1 MNTSP
6 WFITAARAQ
15 AIRIA
20 LLAALLAAAA
30 PKVWAV
36 TEVFTAPGT
45 YTWTAPAG
53 VTSVTVAVWGAGG
66 GGGDPAGNNGGGG
79 GGAGAYA
86 SSVVTVVPGNSYS
99 YTVGAG
105 GVEATNGGSS
115 SFGTTTVVAAGGSGT
130 STAAAGAGGTIAAST
145 GTTKYAGCAG
155 GTGQNGNN
163 KPGGGGGGSPT
174 SSGICTAGG
183 NASAS
188 AGGTSGTGDGAGG
201 AGSSTA
207 SNGSNGSQPG
217 GGGGGASDIDGS
229 NAGNGGNGKIQLT
242 YNPCTCVP
250 QNGNLIANPDF
261 EELCATTIVQNFGPV
276 NGGTVNMRNG
286 VCGWTMNGTGME
298 TWENTTTTPAS
309 KGTVF
314 VEIDGYSTTVDC
326 LSQNVAT
333 TPGIAYTL
341 KVDYRARTT
350 TLEGLIVKWNGAEKY
365 STTAAPTSAWQT
377 ITVSGLTA
385 TGNDRIEFCEPT
397 ASNNSFGS
405 WIDNVRLQAF
415 FPDHY
420 EVSVP
425 SSNVACLASTV
436 KVTVCADSSSPCTN
450 PLAVPATTTASLG
463 TSAGTLASGTL
474 AFGASGIVTTT
485 LSYPA
490 AADGATAT
498 LTLSGES
505 VPGANPRT
513 CCIGNTC
520 STANTCAVTFNTAG
534 FIVSST
540 AGGTAATIPAQVA
553 GTTSSSFYLRAIKSN
568 TTTQA
573 CESALVGAQSVN
585 WAAQCNNPT
594 TCSTGSLMSLTGN
607 ATTAAGSNPIASNP
621 NAGVSSTTL
630 VNMTFDANGSAPF
643 SFNYSDVGQVTLLAS
658 KAAGGSLLSALA
670 ASSNAFVVKP
680 GGFAV
685 SASSIKQTASPQL
698 TNPAALDATGD
709 KFVKAGEAF
718 TATVSAVTS
727 GGAATPNF
735 GRETVPEGVT
745 LAANLV
751 APGGGNAPALTNGAI
766 AGGSF
771 GGTGSATVTTLAW
784 SEVGIITLT
793 PSLTDGD
800 YLGAGNV
807 TGTTTGNIGRFYPD
821 HFVVTQGSA
830 TPACSNVFSYFGQD
844 GFATA
849 FTLTA
854 QNVGNSTTQNYTGSF
869 AKLGLTTWSN
879 FRFVAAGLPT
889 GSVLAAST
897 TAPIGTWGAGTASVT
912 ARHQVSRPT
921 TLVGLATN
929 TAVSVLAAPVDSDNV
944 TMTAA
949 QVAAST
955 PLRYGRLRLQNAYG
969 SELLAL
975 PVTATTEYRDASGYY
990 VKNTDDSCTTVA
1002 VPAAGS
1008 GLTFGAGN
1016 LSAGETVAGI
1026 NGTSSG
1032 LGTWVSGNGGLVL
1045 SRPGSGNNGFV
1056 DITLSVPDWLK
1067 FPWSGGS
1074 PVNPTAKA
1082 VFGIFKSPLIY
1093 RRENY

>member
-1 MNTSP
+1 MNTKP
-6 WFITAARAQ
+6 WSITAVRAHTIII
-15 AIRIA
+15 AALTA
-20 LLAALLAAAA
+20 LLTAAA

-36 TEVFTAPGT
+36 TEVFTATGT
-45 YTWTAPAG
+45 LTWTAPSG
-53 VTSVTVAVWGAGG
+53 VTSVTVAAWGAGG
-66 GGGDPAGNNGGGG
+66 GGGDPSGNNGGGG

-86 SSVVTVVPGNSYS
+86 SSVVTVVPGTSYS
-99 YTVGAG
+99 ITVGAG
-105 GVEATNGGSS
+105 GVVATNGGSS

-145 GTTKYAGCAG
+145 GTTKFAGCAG
-155 GTGQNGNN
+155 GTGQNGND

-188 AGGTSGTGDGAGG
+188 AGGTNGTGEGAGG

-217 GGGGGASDIDGS
+217 GGGGGASDVSGS
-229 NAGNGGNGKIQLT
+229 NAGTGGNGKVQLT
-242 YNPCTCVP
+242 YTPCTCVP
-250 QNGNLIANPDF
+250 QNGNVIANPDF
-261 EELCATTIVQNFGPV
+261 EQSCASTITENFGV
-276 NGGTVNMRNG
+276 VEGGTVNMRSG
-286 VCGWTMNGTGME
+286 VCGWTMNGRGME
-298 TWENTTTTPAS
+298 TWENTTLKPAS
-309 KGTVF
+309 IGTVF
-314 VEIDGYSTTVDC
+314 VEIDGYNDTVDC
-326 LSQNVAT
+326 LWQNVAT
-333 TPGIAYTL
+333 SFGTAYTL
-341 KVDYRARTT
+341 KVDYRARSATK
-350 TLEGLIVKWNGAEKY
+350 EGLIVKWNGTQVANK
-365 STTAAPTSAWQT
+365 SDALTTAWKTA
-377 ITVSGLTA
+377 TVAGLTG
-385 TGNDRIEFCEPT
+385 TGNDRIEFCEPS
-397 ASNNSFGS
+397 ASNDALGS
-405 WIDNVRLQAF
+405 WIDNVRLQTF

-425 SSNVACLASTV
+425 SSNVACLASAV
-436 KVTVCADSSSPCTN
+436 KVTVCADSSNPCTN
-450 PLAVPATTTASLG
+450 PLPVPATTTANLA
-463 TSAGTLASGTL
+463 TSAGTLGSGSLT
-474 AFGASGIVTTT
+474 FGASGIVTTT
-485 LSYPA
+485 LSYPVA
-490 AADGATAT
+490 TNGATAT

-505 VPGANPRT
+505 VPGANRRT
-513 CCIGNTC
+513 CCIGSTC
-520 STANTCAVTFNTAG
+520 STSNTCAATFNTAG
-534 FIVSST
+534 LIFAST
-540 AGGTAATIPAQVA
+540 ATGASATLPTQTA
-553 GTTSSSFYLRAIKSN
+553 GTTSGTTYLRAVKTS

-573 CESALVGAQSVN
+573 CESALSGAQSVN

-594 TCSTGSLMSLTGN
+594 TCSTGNLMSLTGN

-643 SFNYSDVGQVTLLAS
+643 SFNYADAGQVTLWAS

-680 GGFAV
+680 GGFTV

-698 TNPAALDATGD
+698 TNPAAADAAGN
-709 KFVKAGEAF
+709 KFVKAGEVF

-735 GRETVPEGVT
+735 GRETVPGRVT
-745 LAANLV
+745 LTANLV
-751 APGGGNAPALTNGAI
+751 APGGGTAPALTNGAI

-821 HFVVTQGSA
+821 HFVVTQGAA

-879 FRFVAAGLPT
+879 FRFAAPGLPI
-889 GSVLAAST
+889 GSALAAST
-897 TAPIGTWGAGTASVT
+897 TVPMGAWGAGSASVT

-921 TLVGLATN
+921 TLTGLATN
-929 TAVSVLAAPVDSDNV
+929 TAVSVLAAPVDSDDV

-990 VKNTDDSCTTVA
+990 VKNTDDSCTTVP
-1002 VPAAGS
+1002 VPTAGS
-1008 GLTFGAGN
+1008 GLTFGTGN
-1016 LSAGETVAGI
+1016 LSAGETVASI
-1026 NGTSSG
+1026 NGISSG

-1067 FPWSGGS
+1067 FPWLGGS

-1082 VFGIFKSPLIY
+1082 VFGIYKSPLIY